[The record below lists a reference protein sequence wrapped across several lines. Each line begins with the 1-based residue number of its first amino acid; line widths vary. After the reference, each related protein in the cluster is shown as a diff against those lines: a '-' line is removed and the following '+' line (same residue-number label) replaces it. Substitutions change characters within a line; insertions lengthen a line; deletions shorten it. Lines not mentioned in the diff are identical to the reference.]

1 MRTLEEYVA
10 MIPAAPPADIDRYL
24 DALGRKPLAIT
35 SYRCISRDDAESR
48 LDCEDFR
55 ADLRPSAA
63 IRPAALW
70 CSECESWYLAEYVPA
85 YGVPCSPNLTYQNNS
100 GVQVVNVEQDTID
113 KKRNGETM
121 VCPLCGAQTQ
131 LRNVQELRYG
141 RAAQDFIAVP
151 TVAENCLVLTQWC
164 IERYMYEGYRHTE
177 RNAINAFVVD
187 GRRIIKLAHYQY
199 NAMNGSWR
207 NLGTWV
213 QRAKLVDDI
222 GCPKMYAANLP
233 DLGGTGAEN
242 AKLWEYME
250 QSNAA
255 KTFYPV
261 AYLRLHYEIMA
272 AAQAAAA
279 SLLDLARKI
288 KLMRDTGGYKALGFD
303 TLEAYTL
310 TTMGMKQRQAYNYI
324 AIAEKLPAQLIEQNA
339 AAGVTKLALLAQ
351 LSGQEQQQITA
362 ETNLTETTVAE
373 LKAQIKEL
381 QAKNAGYAE
390 QLSLLQNQPPVAE
403 VQAEEVDMD
412 ALRAEI
418 RAEMKAEME
427 SQRRADA
434 KMTELNQKE
443 RDEAIKAARKAKEEL
458 EEIQRAAAAAKQ
470 AHAEE
475 LAKTRR
481 QAEET
486 AARLNMAADESTVRF
501 GLLFDQLQ
509 DAAGKVLDLADAVQQ
524 TGETEKAG
532 KFRAALYKALLALAD
547 EANGVQK

>member
-1 MRTLEEYVA
+1 MKYDTEQMTFVGAAATAEE
-10 MIPAAPPADIDRYL
+10 
-24 DALGRKPLAIT
+24 
-35 SYRCISRDDAESR
+35 
-48 LDCEDFR
+48 
-55 ADLRPSAA
+55 SAA
-63 IRPAALW
+63 
-70 CSECESWYLAEYVPA
+70 
-85 YGVPCSPNLTYQNNS
+85 
-100 GVQVVNVEQDTID
+100 
-113 KKRNGETM
+113 
-121 VCPLCGAQTQ
+121 
-131 LRNVQELRYG
+131 
-141 RAAQDFIAVP
+141 
-151 TVAENCLVLTQWC
+151 
-164 IERYMYEGYRHTE
+164 
-177 RNAINAFVVD
+177 
-187 GRRIIKLAHYQY
+187 
-199 NAMNGSWR
+199 
-207 NLGTWV
+207 
-213 QRAKLVDDI
+213 
-222 GCPKMYAANLP
+222 
-233 DLGGTGAEN
+233 
-242 AKLWEYME
+242 
-250 QSNAA
+250 
-255 KTFYPV
+255 
-261 AYLRLHYEIMA
+261 LRLHYEIMA
-272 AAQAAAA
+272 AAQAGAA

-373 LKAQIKEL
+373 LKVQIKEL
-381 QAKNAGYAE
+381 QANNAGYAE
-390 QLSLLQNQPPVAE
+390 QLSLLQNQSPVAE

-458 EEIQRAAAAAKQ
+458 EKIQRAAAAAEQ

-524 TGETEKAG
+524 DGETEKAG
-532 KFRAALYKALLALAD
+532 KFRAALYKALLALAN
-547 EANGVQK
+547 EANEVQK

>member
-1 MRTLEEYVA
+1 MKYDTEQMTFVGAAATAEE
-10 MIPAAPPADIDRYL
+10 
-24 DALGRKPLAIT
+24 
-35 SYRCISRDDAESR
+35 
-48 LDCEDFR
+48 
-55 ADLRPSAA
+55 SAA
-63 IRPAALW
+63 
-70 CSECESWYLAEYVPA
+70 
-85 YGVPCSPNLTYQNNS
+85 
-100 GVQVVNVEQDTID
+100 
-113 KKRNGETM
+113 
-121 VCPLCGAQTQ
+121 
-131 LRNVQELRYG
+131 
-141 RAAQDFIAVP
+141 
-151 TVAENCLVLTQWC
+151 
-164 IERYMYEGYRHTE
+164 
-177 RNAINAFVVD
+177 
-187 GRRIIKLAHYQY
+187 
-199 NAMNGSWR
+199 
-207 NLGTWV
+207 
-213 QRAKLVDDI
+213 
-222 GCPKMYAANLP
+222 
-233 DLGGTGAEN
+233 
-242 AKLWEYME
+242 
-250 QSNAA
+250 
-255 KTFYPV
+255 
-261 AYLRLHYEIMA
+261 LRLHYEIMA

-373 LKAQIKEL
+373 LKVQIKEL

-390 QLSLLQNQPPVAE
+390 QLSLLQNQSPVAE

-458 EEIQRAAAAAKQ
+458 EKIQRSAAAAEQ

-524 TGETEKAG
+524 DGETEKAG
-532 KFRAALYKALLALAD
+532 KFRAALYKALLALAN
-547 EANGVQK
+547 EANEVQK

>member
-1 MRTLEEYVA
+1 MKYDSEQMTFVGAAATAEE
-10 MIPAAPPADIDRYL
+10 
-24 DALGRKPLAIT
+24 
-35 SYRCISRDDAESR
+35 
-48 LDCEDFR
+48 
-55 ADLRPSAA
+55 SAA
-63 IRPAALW
+63 
-70 CSECESWYLAEYVPA
+70 
-85 YGVPCSPNLTYQNNS
+85 
-100 GVQVVNVEQDTID
+100 
-113 KKRNGETM
+113 
-121 VCPLCGAQTQ
+121 
-131 LRNVQELRYG
+131 
-141 RAAQDFIAVP
+141 
-151 TVAENCLVLTQWC
+151 
-164 IERYMYEGYRHTE
+164 
-177 RNAINAFVVD
+177 
-187 GRRIIKLAHYQY
+187 
-199 NAMNGSWR
+199 
-207 NLGTWV
+207 
-213 QRAKLVDDI
+213 
-222 GCPKMYAANLP
+222 
-233 DLGGTGAEN
+233 
-242 AKLWEYME
+242 
-250 QSNAA
+250 
-255 KTFYPV
+255 
-261 AYLRLHYEIMA
+261 LRLHYEIMA

-310 TTMGMKQRQAYNYI
+310 TAMGMKQRQAYNYI

-351 LSGQEQQQITA
+351 LSGEQQQITA

-443 RDEAIKAARKAKEEL
+443 RDEAIKAAQKARAEL
-458 EEIQRAAAAAKQ
+458 EEAKRAAAAAEQ
-470 AHAEE
+470 ARAKE
-475 LAKTRR
+475 LDQARH

-486 AARLNMAADESTVRF
+486 AARLNMVADESAVRF

-509 DAAGKVLDLADAVQQ
+509 DTAGKIFDLVDTLQQ
-524 TGETEKAG
+524 GGLTEKAE
-532 KFRAALYKALLALAD
+532 KFQTALHKALLALAD
-547 EANGVQK
+547 EAEDVQK

>member
-1 MRTLEEYVA
+1 MKYDSEQMTFVGAAATAEE
-10 MIPAAPPADIDRYL
+10 
-24 DALGRKPLAIT
+24 
-35 SYRCISRDDAESR
+35 
-48 LDCEDFR
+48 
-55 ADLRPSAA
+55 SAA
-63 IRPAALW
+63 
-70 CSECESWYLAEYVPA
+70 
-85 YGVPCSPNLTYQNNS
+85 
-100 GVQVVNVEQDTID
+100 
-113 KKRNGETM
+113 
-121 VCPLCGAQTQ
+121 
-131 LRNVQELRYG
+131 
-141 RAAQDFIAVP
+141 
-151 TVAENCLVLTQWC
+151 
-164 IERYMYEGYRHTE
+164 
-177 RNAINAFVVD
+177 
-187 GRRIIKLAHYQY
+187 
-199 NAMNGSWR
+199 
-207 NLGTWV
+207 
-213 QRAKLVDDI
+213 
-222 GCPKMYAANLP
+222 
-233 DLGGTGAEN
+233 
-242 AKLWEYME
+242 
-250 QSNAA
+250 
-255 KTFYPV
+255 
-261 AYLRLHYEIMA
+261 LRLHYEIMA

-351 LSGQEQQQITA
+351 LSGREQQQITT

-403 VQAEEVDMD
+403 VQAKEVDMD

-434 KMTELNQKE
+434 KMTEILNQKE

-458 EEIQRAAAAAKQ
+458 EEIQHAAAAAKQ

-486 AARLNMAADESTVRF
+486 AARLNMAADESAVRF
-501 GLLFDQLQ
+501 ALLFDQLQ

-547 EANGVQK
+547 EANGVQR

>member
-1 MRTLEEYVA
+1 MKYDSEQMTFVGAAATAEE
-10 MIPAAPPADIDRYL
+10 
-24 DALGRKPLAIT
+24 
-35 SYRCISRDDAESR
+35 
-48 LDCEDFR
+48 
-55 ADLRPSAA
+55 SAA
-63 IRPAALW
+63 
-70 CSECESWYLAEYVPA
+70 
-85 YGVPCSPNLTYQNNS
+85 
-100 GVQVVNVEQDTID
+100 
-113 KKRNGETM
+113 
-121 VCPLCGAQTQ
+121 
-131 LRNVQELRYG
+131 
-141 RAAQDFIAVP
+141 
-151 TVAENCLVLTQWC
+151 
-164 IERYMYEGYRHTE
+164 
-177 RNAINAFVVD
+177 
-187 GRRIIKLAHYQY
+187 
-199 NAMNGSWR
+199 
-207 NLGTWV
+207 
-213 QRAKLVDDI
+213 
-222 GCPKMYAANLP
+222 
-233 DLGGTGAEN
+233 
-242 AKLWEYME
+242 
-250 QSNAA
+250 
-255 KTFYPV
+255 
-261 AYLRLHYEIMA
+261 LRLHYEIMA

-443 RDEAIKAARKAKEEL
+443 RDEAIKAAQKSRAEL
-458 EEIQRAAAAAKQ
+458 EEAKRAAAAAEQ
-470 AHAEE
+470 ARH
-475 LAKTRR
+475 

-486 AARLNMAADESTVRF
+486 AARLNMVADESAVRF

-509 DAAGKVLDLADAVQQ
+509 DTAGKIFDLVDTLQQ
-524 TGETEKAG
+524 GGLTEKAE
-532 KFRAALYKALLALAD
+532 KFQTALHKALLALAD
-547 EANGVQK
+547 EAEDVQK

>member
-1 MRTLEEYVA
+1 MKYDTEQMTFVGAAATAEE
-10 MIPAAPPADIDRYL
+10 
-24 DALGRKPLAIT
+24 
-35 SYRCISRDDAESR
+35 
-48 LDCEDFR
+48 
-55 ADLRPSAA
+55 SAA
-63 IRPAALW
+63 
-70 CSECESWYLAEYVPA
+70 
-85 YGVPCSPNLTYQNNS
+85 
-100 GVQVVNVEQDTID
+100 
-113 KKRNGETM
+113 
-121 VCPLCGAQTQ
+121 
-131 LRNVQELRYG
+131 
-141 RAAQDFIAVP
+141 
-151 TVAENCLVLTQWC
+151 
-164 IERYMYEGYRHTE
+164 
-177 RNAINAFVVD
+177 
-187 GRRIIKLAHYQY
+187 
-199 NAMNGSWR
+199 
-207 NLGTWV
+207 
-213 QRAKLVDDI
+213 
-222 GCPKMYAANLP
+222 
-233 DLGGTGAEN
+233 
-242 AKLWEYME
+242 
-250 QSNAA
+250 
-255 KTFYPV
+255 
-261 AYLRLHYEIMA
+261 LRLHYEIMA

-373 LKAQIKEL
+373 LKVQIKEL

-390 QLSLLQNQPPVAE
+390 QLSLLQNQSPVAE

-443 RDEAIKAARKAKEEL
+443 RDEAIKVARKAKEEL
-458 EEIQRAAAAAKQ
+458 EKIQRAAAAAEQ

-524 TGETEKAG
+524 DGETEKAG
-532 KFRAALYKALLALAD
+532 KFRAALYKALLALAN
-547 EANGVQK
+547 EANEVQK

>member
-1 MRTLEEYVA
+1 MKYDSEQMTFVGAAATEE
-10 MIPAAPPADIDRYL
+10 
-24 DALGRKPLAIT
+24 
-35 SYRCISRDDAESR
+35 E
-48 LDCEDFR
+48 
-55 ADLRPSAA
+55 SAA
-63 IRPAALW
+63 
-70 CSECESWYLAEYVPA
+70 
-85 YGVPCSPNLTYQNNS
+85 
-100 GVQVVNVEQDTID
+100 
-113 KKRNGETM
+113 
-121 VCPLCGAQTQ
+121 
-131 LRNVQELRYG
+131 
-141 RAAQDFIAVP
+141 
-151 TVAENCLVLTQWC
+151 
-164 IERYMYEGYRHTE
+164 
-177 RNAINAFVVD
+177 
-187 GRRIIKLAHYQY
+187 
-199 NAMNGSWR
+199 
-207 NLGTWV
+207 
-213 QRAKLVDDI
+213 
-222 GCPKMYAANLP
+222 
-233 DLGGTGAEN
+233 
-242 AKLWEYME
+242 
-250 QSNAA
+250 
-255 KTFYPV
+255 
-261 AYLRLHYEIMA
+261 LRLHYEIMA

-373 LKAQIKEL
+373 LKVQIKEL
-381 QAKNAGYAE
+381 QAKNAGYVE

-403 VQAEEVDMD
+403 VQAEEVDID

-427 SQRRADA
+427 SQRQAND
-434 KMTELNQKE
+434 KMAELNQKE
-443 RDEAIKAARKAKEEL
+443 RDEAIKAAQKAMAEL
-458 EEIQRAAAAAKQ
+458 EEVQRAAVAAEQ

-486 AARLNMAADESTVRF
+486 AARLNMAADESAVRF
-501 GLLFDQLQ
+501 ALLFDQLQ

-532 KFRAALYKALLALAD
+532 KFRTALYKALLALANEAD
-547 EANGVQK
+547 EAQK

>member
-1 MRTLEEYVA
+1 MKYDTEQMTFVGAAATAEE
-10 MIPAAPPADIDRYL
+10 
-24 DALGRKPLAIT
+24 
-35 SYRCISRDDAESR
+35 
-48 LDCEDFR
+48 
-55 ADLRPSAA
+55 SAA
-63 IRPAALW
+63 
-70 CSECESWYLAEYVPA
+70 
-85 YGVPCSPNLTYQNNS
+85 
-100 GVQVVNVEQDTID
+100 
-113 KKRNGETM
+113 
-121 VCPLCGAQTQ
+121 
-131 LRNVQELRYG
+131 
-141 RAAQDFIAVP
+141 
-151 TVAENCLVLTQWC
+151 
-164 IERYMYEGYRHTE
+164 
-177 RNAINAFVVD
+177 
-187 GRRIIKLAHYQY
+187 
-199 NAMNGSWR
+199 
-207 NLGTWV
+207 
-213 QRAKLVDDI
+213 
-222 GCPKMYAANLP
+222 
-233 DLGGTGAEN
+233 
-242 AKLWEYME
+242 
-250 QSNAA
+250 
-255 KTFYPV
+255 
-261 AYLRLHYEIMA
+261 LRLHYEIMA

-373 LKAQIKEL
+373 LKVQIKEL

-390 QLSLLQNQPPVAE
+390 QLSLLQNQSPVAE

-443 RDEAIKAARKAKEEL
+443 RDEAIKAARKAKKEL
-458 EEIQRAAAAAKQ
+458 EKIQRAAAAAEQ

-524 TGETEKAG
+524 DGETEKAG
-532 KFRAALYKALLALAD
+532 KFRAALYKALLALAN
-547 EANGVQK
+547 EANEVQK

>member
-1 MRTLEEYVA
+1 MKYDTEQMTFVG
-10 MIPAAPPADIDRYL
+10 PAA
-24 DALGRKPLAIT
+24 T
-35 SYRCISRDDAESR
+35 AE
-48 LDCEDFR
+48 E
-55 ADLRPSAA
+55 SAA
-63 IRPAALW
+63 
-70 CSECESWYLAEYVPA
+70 
-85 YGVPCSPNLTYQNNS
+85 
-100 GVQVVNVEQDTID
+100 
-113 KKRNGETM
+113 
-121 VCPLCGAQTQ
+121 
-131 LRNVQELRYG
+131 
-141 RAAQDFIAVP
+141 
-151 TVAENCLVLTQWC
+151 
-164 IERYMYEGYRHTE
+164 
-177 RNAINAFVVD
+177 
-187 GRRIIKLAHYQY
+187 
-199 NAMNGSWR
+199 
-207 NLGTWV
+207 
-213 QRAKLVDDI
+213 
-222 GCPKMYAANLP
+222 
-233 DLGGTGAEN
+233 
-242 AKLWEYME
+242 
-250 QSNAA
+250 
-255 KTFYPV
+255 
-261 AYLRLHYEIMA
+261 LRLHYEIMA

-403 VQAEEVDMD
+403 VQTEEVDAD

-418 RAEMKAEME
+418 RDEMKAEME

-434 KMTELNQKE
+434 KMAELNQKE
-443 RDEAIKAARKAKEEL
+443 RDEAIKAARKAKKEL
-458 EEIQRAAAAAKQ
+458 EEIQRTAAAAEQ

-486 AARLNMAADESTVRF
+486 AARLNMAADESAVRF
-501 GLLFDQLQ
+501 ALLFDQLQ